1 MSLEI
6 KEGNKVYKLNN
17 EYLITSIIDFNYVFA
32 KNTSTFETERIAI
45 KDLASKPL
53 DMQKINVCEDLSL
66 IPKKK
71 LDEAR
76 KRYEAIKPLIG
87 LNSRKEIEKRAKELK
102 VSPTTLYNWLRDY
115 NSTGQLSSLVQ
126 TKIKGGKGQS
136 RLTNEQDEIIDIV
149 LKEYYLTNLKPT
161 VSRTYEEVV
170 IRCKNAKIKIPS
182 EVTVRRRVNSLSEKL
197 VLKKRIGKNEAE
209 KLDINKKEYP
219 DGLYPLHILQ
229 IDHTKVDIILVDD
242 EYRQELG
249 RPWITVAI
257 DVYSRMVAGFYIS
270 FEAPGYFGT
279 GQALYN
285 AIIPKDEIKE
295 KYKFISDWDVW
306 GIPKALHM
314 DNAKE
319 FRGIDLQHT
328 CEEYGIDIIWR
339 PVARPRYGAHI
350 ERLLG
355 TLNDYIHVL
364 EATTF
369 GNISERKNYNSEKK
383 ANMTLNE
390 FEKWLTLLIAD
401 VYHKNIH
408 SQLEMSPIQKYRDGI
423 MGTQSQPPKGLPKI
437 VEDKQLLQINL
448 LPKFERTIQK
458 YGIQLDTIYY
468 YSEVLNVWIE
478 SFEMIRGKKIK
489 RKFIVRR
496 DPRDISKIWFY
507 NPDSKKYYQLPY
519 RNSRL
524 PKTSIWEFTAA
535 QKYLKKQKNIEYDE
549 NEIFEALIKL
559 REIAQEAK
567 NKTKSHR
574 KNIDRVN
581 KLKKHSPEI
590 NITHKILTSN
600 NDFNSSSLT
609 TENLPLKEE
618 WFDLE
623 KLTPFNGIDD
633 SSNFKNKNI
642 ILDGDIVD
650 SSEF

>member
-87 LNSRKEIEKRAKELK
+87 LNSRKEIEIRAKELK

-136 RLTNEQDEIIDIV
+136 RLSNQQDEIIDIV

-161 VSRTYEEVV
+161 VARTYEEVV

-209 KLDINKKEYP
+209 KLELNQKEYP

-229 IDHTKVDIILVDD
+229 IDHTKVDIVLVDD
-242 EYRQELG
+242 EYRQELD
-249 RPWITVAI
+249 RPWITMAI

-270 FEAPGYFGT
+270 FETPGYFGT

-285 AIIPKDEIKE
+285 AMTPKDELKS
-295 KYKFISDWDVW
+295 KYQFTSDWNVW

-355 TLNDYIHVL
+355 TLNNHIHAL
-364 EATTF
+364 EGTTF
-369 GNISERKNYNSEKK
+369 SNISERKNYNSQEK
-383 ANMTLNE
+383 ATMTLSD
-390 FEKWLTLLIAD
+390 FEKWLTILIAD
-401 VYHKNIH
+401 VYHKKIH
-408 SQLEMSPIQKYRDGI
+408 SQIGMTPIQKYHDGI
-423 MGTQSQPPKGLPKI
+423 MGTPSQPPKGLPKI
-437 VEDKQLLQINL
+437 IEDKQLLQINL

-458 YGIQLDTIYY
+458 YGIQIDTIYY
-468 YSEVLNVWIE
+468 YSEVLNGWIE
-478 SFEMIRGKKIK
+478 SFEMMRGKKVK

-507 NPDSKKYYQLPY
+507 NPDSKKYYLLPY

-535 QKYLKKQKNIEYDE
+535 QKYLKKQNNKEYDE

-559 REIAQEAK
+559 REIAQESK
-567 NKTKSHR
+567 DKTKNHR

-609 TENLPLKEE
+609 TEDLPLKEE

-633 SSNFKNKNI
+633 SAISKNKNI
-642 ILDGDIVD
+642 ILNDIDD
-650 SSEF
+650 SIEF

>member
-6 KEGNKVYKLNN
+6 REGNKVYKLNN
-17 EYLITSIIDFNYVFA
+17 EYVITSIIDFNYVFA

-76 KRYEAIKPLIG
+76 KRYKAIKPLIG
-87 LNSRKEIEKRAKELK
+87 LNSRKEIEKRAKELQ

-170 IRCKNAKIKIPS
+170 IRCKNAKIKPPS
-182 EVTVRRRVNSLSEKL
+182 QVTVRRRVNSLSEKL

-209 KLDINKKEYP
+209 KLEINKKEYP

-285 AIIPKDEIKE
+285 AIVPKDEIKE
-295 KYKFISDWDVW
+295 KYQFTSDWNVW

-369 GNISERKNYNSEKK
+369 GDISERKNYNSEKK

-390 FEKWLTLLIAD
+390 FEKWLTRLIAD

-423 MGTQSQPPKGLPKI
+423 MGTPSQPPKGLPKI

-507 NPDSKKYYQLPY
+507 NPDSKKYYLLPY

-524 PKTSIWEFTAA
+524 PKTSIWEFTTA

-600 NDFNSSSLT
+600 NDFNSASLPNKNT
-609 TENLPLKEE
+609 PIKEE

-623 KLTPFNGIDD
+623 NLTPFNGIDD
-633 SSNFKNKNI
+633 SSISKNKNI
-642 ILDGDIVD
+642 ILDDIDD
-650 SSEF
+650 SIEF

>member
-6 KEGNKVYKLNN
+6 REGNKVYKLNN
-17 EYLITSIIDFNYVFA
+17 EYVITSIIDFNYVFA
-32 KNTSTFETERIAI
+32 KSTSTFETERIAI

-87 LNSRKEIEKRAKELK
+87 LNSRKEIEKRAKELE

-161 VSRTYEEVV
+161 VSRTYEEVA
-170 IRCKNAKIKIPS
+170 IRCKNAKIKAPS
-182 EVTVRRRVNSLSEKL
+182 EVTVRRRVNNLSEKL

-285 AIIPKDEIKE
+285 AIVPKDEIKE

-355 TLNDYIHVL
+355 TLNDYIHAL

-423 MGTQSQPPKGLPKI
+423 MGTPSQPPKGLPKI

-489 RKFIVRR
+489 RKFIIRR

-524 PKTSIWEFTAA
+524 PKTSIWEFTVA

-581 KLKKHSPEI
+581 KLNKNTHEI
-590 NITHKILTSN
+590 NSIHKILTSN
-600 NDFNSSSLT
+600 NDFNS
-609 TENLPLKEE
+609 EPLLNKNTPIKEE

-623 KLTPFNGIDD
+623 KVTPFSGIDD
-633 SSNFKNKNI
+633 SSKPKNKHI
-642 ILDGDIVD
+642 IFNDIDD

>member
-6 KEGNKVYKLNN
+6 REGNKVYKLNN
-17 EYLITSIIDFNYVFA
+17 EYVITSIIDFNYVFA
-32 KNTSTFETERIAI
+32 KSTSTFETERIAI

-87 LNSRKEIEKRAKELK
+87 LNSRKEIEKRAKELQ

-170 IRCKNAKIKIPS
+170 IRCKNAKIKPPS
-182 EVTVRRRVNSLSEKL
+182 QVTVRRRVNSLSEKL

-209 KLDINKKEYP
+209 KLEINKKEYP

-285 AIIPKDEIKE
+285 AIVPKDEIKE
-295 KYKFISDWDVW
+295 KYQFTSDWNVW

-369 GNISERKNYNSEKK
+369 GDISERKNYNSEKK

-390 FEKWLTLLIAD
+390 FEKWLTRLIAD

-423 MGTQSQPPKGLPKI
+423 MGTPSQPPKGLPKI

-507 NPDSKKYYQLPY
+507 NPDSKKYYLLPY

-524 PKTSIWEFTAA
+524 PKTSIWEFTTA

-623 KLTPFNGIDD
+623 NLTPFNGIDD
-633 SSNFKNKNI
+633 SSISKNKNI
-642 ILDGDIVD
+642 ILDDIDD
-650 SSEF
+650 SIKF

>member
-6 KEGNKVYKLNN
+6 REGNKVYKLNN
-17 EYLITSIIDFNYVFA
+17 EYVITSIIDFNYVFA
-32 KNTSTFETERIAI
+32 KSTSTFETERIAI

-53 DMQKINVCEDLSL
+53 DIQKINVCEDLSL

-87 LNSRKEIEKRAKELK
+87 LNSRKEIEKRAKELQ

-170 IRCKNAKIKIPS
+170 IRCKNAKIKPPS
-182 EVTVRRRVNSLSEKL
+182 QVTVRRRVNSLSEKL

-209 KLDINKKEYP
+209 KLEINKKEYP

-285 AIIPKDEIKE
+285 AIVPKDEIKE
-295 KYKFISDWDVW
+295 KYQFTSDWNVW

-369 GNISERKNYNSEKK
+369 GDISERKNYNSEKK

-390 FEKWLTLLIAD
+390 FEKWLTRLIAD

-423 MGTQSQPPKGLPKI
+423 MGTPSQPPKGLPKI

-507 NPDSKKYYQLPY
+507 NPDSKKYYLLPY

-524 PKTSIWEFTAA
+524 PKTSIWEFTTA

-623 KLTPFNGIDD
+623 NLTPFNGIDD
-633 SSNFKNKNI
+633 SSISKNKNI
-642 ILDGDIVD
+642 ILDDIDD
-650 SSEF
+650 SIKF

>member
-6 KEGNKVYKLNN
+6 REGNKVYKLNN
-17 EYLITSIIDFNYVFA
+17 EYVITSIIDFNYVFA
-32 KNTSTFETERIAI
+32 KSTSTFETERIAI

-87 LNSRKEIEKRAKELK
+87 LNSRKEIEKRAKELQ

-170 IRCKNAKIKIPS
+170 IRCKNAKIKPPS

-197 VLKKRIGKNEAE
+197 VLKKRIGKNEVE
-209 KLDINKKEYP
+209 KLEINKKEYP

-270 FEAPGYFGT
+270 FEAPGYFAT

-295 KYKFISDWDVW
+295 KYQFISDWNIW

-339 PVARPRYGAHI
+339 PVAKPRYGSHI

-355 TLNDYIHVL
+355 TLNNHIHAL
-364 EATTF
+364 EGTT
-369 GNISERKNYNSEKK
+369 
-383 ANMTLNE
+383 
-390 FEKWLTLLIAD
+390 LIC
-401 VYHKNIH
+401 
-408 SQLEMSPIQKYRDGI
+408 QQ
-423 MGTQSQPPKGLPKI
+423 
-437 VEDKQLLQINL
+437 
-448 LPKFERTIQK
+448 
-458 YGIQLDTIYY
+458 
-468 YSEVLNVWIE
+468 
-478 SFEMIRGKKIK
+478 
-489 RKFIVRR
+489 FIGH
-496 DPRDISKIWFY
+496 
-507 NPDSKKYYQLPY
+507 KKYI
-519 RNSRL
+519 
-524 PKTSIWEFTAA
+524 SI
-535 QKYLKKQKNIEYDE
+535 
-549 NEIFEALIKL
+549 
-559 REIAQEAK
+559 
-567 NKTKSHR
+567 
-574 KNIDRVN
+574 
-581 KLKKHSPEI
+581 
-590 NITHKILTSN
+590 
-600 NDFNSSSLT
+600 
-609 TENLPLKEE
+609 
-618 WFDLE
+618 
-623 KLTPFNGIDD
+623 
-633 SSNFKNKNI
+633 
-642 ILDGDIVD
+642 
-650 SSEF
+650 